1 MTTALKGVRPSV
13 NCRCWTPT
21 DMPPA
26 DASTTSNALAA
37 RLRALLEATETHQL
51 PLTYQ
56 QAAEALGLMP
66 PRTIRRVAEALEVT
80 IHEDVAA
87 GRPLLATLVVSPPA
101 PSPAWTRL
109 LQPGRCPGALS
120 RASGRSPAGLPP
132 GASRRP
138 GQSALTLVSDRRI
151 PAYPVPA
158 LHP

>member
-21 DMPPA
+21 DMTPA
-26 DASTTSNALAA
+26 DASATSNALAA

-87 GRPLLATLVVSPPA
+87 GRPLLATLVVSRQPPHLPGPGFFSLA
-101 PSPAWTRL
+101 VALGRFPEHQDDHPQAYRQELAAVLTR
-109 LQPGRCPGALS
+109 
-120 RASGRSPAGLPP
+120 
-132 GASRRP
+132 RR
-138 GQSALTLVSDRRI
+138 
-151 PAYPVPA
+151 
-158 LHP
+158 